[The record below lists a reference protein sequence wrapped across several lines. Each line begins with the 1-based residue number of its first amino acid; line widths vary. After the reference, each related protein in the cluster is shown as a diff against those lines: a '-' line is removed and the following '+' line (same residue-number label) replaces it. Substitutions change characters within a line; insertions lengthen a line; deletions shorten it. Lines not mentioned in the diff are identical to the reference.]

1 MRTFML
7 WSLTALLVGCATTAE
22 RSAQAQRD
30 VDEMIAVYGPA
41 CEKLG
46 YKGGSDVWRDCVIRL
61 STKDNLERNSRYPA
75 TTTCFGS
82 RRFFNCSAF

>member
-1 MRTFML
+1 MRTLIL
-7 WSLTALLVGCATTAE
+7 WSLTAFFVGCATTSE

-30 VDEMIAVYGPA
+30 VDEMIQVFGPA

-46 YKGGSDVWRDCVIRL
+46 YKGDSDLWRDCVLRL
-61 STKDNLERNSRYPA
+61 STKDSLERSRRYPT

-82 RRFFNCSAF
+82 RGFFNCNAF

>member
-1 MRTFML
+1 MRALVLF
-7 WSLTALLVGCATTAE
+7 SLTAFLVGCATTAE

-30 VDEMIAVYGPA
+30 VEEMMQVYGPA

-46 YKGGSDVWRDCVIRL
+46 YKAGADPWRECVLRL
-61 STKDNLERNSRYPA
+61 SAKDSLERGSRYPS

-82 RRFFNCSAF
+82 RGFFSCNSF